1 MVELLASAGQAK
13 IFSSKNRGWW
23 EEGKE
28 KSDVWTVSSI
38 MNTANFSLLKKLP
51 SKLKTT
57 EWIFF
62 SPGNKWQT
70 LSSVKK
76 LV

>member
-1 MVELLASAGQAK
+1 M
-13 IFSSKNRGWW
+13 
-23 EEGKE
+23 
-28 KSDVWTVSSI
+28 WTVSSI
-38 MNTANFSLLKKLP
+38 MNTANFSLLKKVP

-57 EWIFF
+57 EGIFF

-70 LSSVKK
+70 PSSVKK